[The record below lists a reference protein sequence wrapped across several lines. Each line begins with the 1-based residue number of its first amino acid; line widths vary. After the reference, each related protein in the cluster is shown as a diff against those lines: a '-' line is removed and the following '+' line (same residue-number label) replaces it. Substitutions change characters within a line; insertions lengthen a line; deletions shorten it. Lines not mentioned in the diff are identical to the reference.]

1 MSRAHRQPQ
10 LVLALVCLPVFIGA
24 LDLTIV
30 SAVLPDVIS
39 SLKIDILKLDVAGWV
54 VTGYFVSYA
63 VSMTF
68 MGKVS
73 DIAGRR
79 LVYLACLVIF
89 FIGSWL
95 VAASPGWP
103 ARVTLSVMQMF
114 QAHPESGFAPLYA
127 LIAGRVVQ
135 AFGAGAMVPV
145 SMALVADLYPPDK
158 RALPLGIVGAVDTG
172 GWVLGHLY
180 GGIMVQFMSWPYLFW
195 INLPV
200 VLVMF
205 CLTWWVLSDLPRV
218 QVKGGI
224 DWIGVALLTS
234 TLMLLNIG
242 LGAPE
247 PAGGGSA
254 AAPLQ
259 NGRWWVV
266 ASAGTFAI
274 FLLSQ
279 TRIRDPILNL
289 RIFSNRNLSA
299 ASGINLLVGFCI
311 MVALVSVPI
320 FINVAG
326 GVPTTKAALITGYLL
341 CAFTVPMALA
351 AVPGG
356 WLSERVGYRWSVVS
370 GLVVAMVGFWLMSR
384 WEVEMAAQAIAFFD
398 NLRHGPDA
406 TQLRDTGF
414 MAAGLGLAGIG
425 LGLTIAPILTAV
437 VNGVGDQERGVA
449 SALVII
455 LRLIGMSIS
464 MSSMTA
470 YGLRRTTV
478 LSREMIAPEDAL
490 DLEKTARV
498 ALEVVTKITAEIALI
513 ALAVAIAALG
523 VAVLLRRG
531 DAPSVTAR
539 P

>member
-1 MSRAHRQPQ
+1 
-10 LVLALVCLPVFIGA
+10 
-24 LDLTIV
+24 
-30 SAVLPDVIS
+30 
-39 SLKIDILKLDVAGWV
+39 
-54 VTGYFVSYA
+54 
-63 VSMTF
+63 
-68 MGKVS
+68 
-73 DIAGRR
+73 
-79 LVYLACLVIF
+79 
-89 FIGSWL
+89 
-95 VAASPGWP
+95 
-103 ARVTLSVMQMF
+103 
-114 QAHPESGFAPLYA
+114 
-127 LIAGRVVQ
+127 
-135 AFGAGAMVPV
+135 
-145 SMALVADLYPPDK
+145 
-158 RALPLGIVGAVDTG
+158 
-172 GWVLGHLY
+172 
-180 GGIMVQFMSWPYLFW
+180 
-195 INLPV
+195 
-200 VLVMF
+200 
-205 CLTWWVLSDLPRV
+205 
-218 QVKGGI
+218 
-224 DWIGVALLTS
+224 VALLAT
-234 TLMLLNIG
+234 TLILLNVG

-247 PAGGGSA
+247 PALDGAA

-259 NGRWWVV
+259 HGRWWVV
-266 ASAGTFAI
+266 GSAVTFAI

-279 TRIRDPILNL
+279 RRIRDPILNL

-326 GVPTTKAALITGYLL
+326 GVPTAKAALITGYLL

-356 WLSERVGYRWSVVS
+356 WLSERIGYRLSVVS
-370 GLVVAMVGFWLMSR
+370 GLVVAIVGFWLMSQ
-384 WEVEMAAQAIAFFD
+384 WKVEMAAQAIAFFD

-406 TQLRDTGF
+406 TQVRETGF

-437 VNGVGDQERGVA
+437 VNGVGDQERGMA

-478 LSREMIAPEDAL
+478 LSREMIPPEDAL

-513 ALAVAIAALG
+513 AAAVAVVALG
-523 VAVLLRRG
+523 AAALLRRR
-531 DAPSVTAR
+531 DA
-539 P
+539 